1 MKLESFIAKRYFIS
15 KHKLNFITVIS
26 VISTLGI
33 TIGVASLIV
42 VLSVF
47 NGFGSLVESFL
58 TSLDPDLRIDF
69 VQDEP
74 NNVSF
79 TESFLAREKSIKTF
93 SPYIIS
99 RVLAESKYAQ
109 SIVELKSIQLEKFSN
124 LYDSSKINFYKY
136 KYNHNILPK
145 IYLGIIL
152 ANELQVD
159 LGDTLTISAPTSMSS
174 FLSGFS
180 PVKQGNFI
188 VEGIFYS
195 QNNEYDKTLAIIDLK
210 NAFTLLGSNRLI
222 QGFEISLKENQ
233 DINQVRKKLQNQ
245 LNDKAVILDK
255 YDIHSD
261 LFSVMKI
268 ERWVAYLL
276 LSLIIAVASFNILS
290 SLSMTVLEKKRD
302 ISIMKS
308 FGISDKSLLKI
319 FLNEGAI
326 IGIVGTLAG
335 MILGLFI
342 CLLQIEYKIYPL
354 DPTQYKIDS
363 LPLKIEVIDFI
374 TVSIASMGLSILAAS
389 FPAAKATKTNLIEGI
404 KWE

>member
-1 MKLESFIAKRYFIS
+1 MKLERFIAKRYFIS

-26 VISTLGI
+26 FISTLGI

-58 TSLDPDLRIDF
+58 TSLDPDIRIDF
-69 VQDEP
+69 VQD
-74 NNVSF
+74 NNSKLNEF
-79 TESFLAREKSIKTF
+79 DSLFSKNNLIKSH

-99 RVLAESKYAQ
+99 KVLIESKYAQ
-109 SIVELKSIQLEKFSN
+109 SVIELKGIEKSKFFN
-124 LYDSSKINFYKY
+124 LYDSSKINIYKS
-136 KYNHNILPK
+136 KKEKHTLPE

-152 ANELQVD
+152 ANELQINLD
-159 LGDTLTISAPTSMSS
+159 DTLTVFAPSSISS
-174 FLSGFS
+174 FLTGFNPIKKGS
-180 PVKQGNFI
+180 FI
-188 VEGIFYS
+188 VSGIFYS
-195 QNNEYDKTLAIIDLK
+195 QNNQYDKSLAIIDLK
-210 NAFTLLGSNRLI
+210 DATSLYGSSKSI
-222 QGFEISLKENQ
+222 QGIEISLTQDNQ
-233 DINQVRKKLQNQ
+233 LDKIKTELQNF
-245 LNDKAVILDK
+245 LHDKAEVLDK
-255 YDIHSD
+255 YQIHSE

-308 FGISDKSLLKI
+308 FGISDNSLLKI

-326 IGIVGTLAG
+326 IGIVGTLMG
-335 MILGLFI
+335 TILGLLI
-342 CLLQIEYKIYPL
+342 SWLQLEFKIYPL

-363 LPLKIEVIDFI
+363 LPLEIQVFDFF
-374 TVSIASMGLSILAAS
+374 TVAFASMTLSILAAA
-389 FPAAKATKTNLIEGI
+389 FPATRASKTNLIDGI